1 MGQKQIDIQEVN
13 LKLVEIKIADKIF
26 LEKDS
31 LLRLAKHIHGDN
43 NVFLVKGEPFFTGAQ
58 HERYNWITQEIL
70 PKVYSVN
77 DIKSYPKEKLKL
89 PIYFSYVKFA
99 TSNDSNID
107 SKPVFGIQS
116 GKSQFYSGYDSDIS
130 FWDINSNNK
139 YKYLKKFMQKHNL
152 KWYENELLIIKS
164 NEISE
169 KEYNEDL
176 KKEYESKAYYNEKNI
191 GWGLFS

>member
-1 MGQKQIDIQEVN
+1 MGQEQIVTQKVN
-13 LKLVEIKIADKIF
+13 LELVEYQIADKFF
-26 LEKDS
+26 LAKDS
-31 LLRLAKHIHGDN
+31 LLTLAKHIHGDN
-43 NVFLVKGEPFFTGAQ
+43 NVFLVNGNPFFKGAQ
-58 HERYNWITQEIL
+58 HERYNWITQEVL

-77 DIKSYPKEKLKL
+77 EGKAYFNEKLKH

-99 TSNDSNID
+99 TTID
-107 SKPVFGIQS
+107 SELVFGIQS
-116 GKSQFYSGYDSDIS
+116 GKSQFYSGYNSDIS

-139 YKYLKKFMQKHNL
+139 YKYLKNFMQKHKV
-152 KWYENELLIIKS
+152 KWYEDELLIIKA

-169 KEYNEDL
+169 KEYNEEL